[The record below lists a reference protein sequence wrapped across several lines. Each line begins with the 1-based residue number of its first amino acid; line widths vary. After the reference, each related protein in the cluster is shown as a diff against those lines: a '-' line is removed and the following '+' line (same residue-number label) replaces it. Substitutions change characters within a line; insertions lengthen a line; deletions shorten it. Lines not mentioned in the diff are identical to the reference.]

1 MAYNIHFSGDD
12 AVEVGIDEAG
22 RGCLFGRLYVGAVVF
37 PKEMDDFF
45 DQGAALQ
52 QIKDSKTISERKR
65 GILYDYIQECALDK
79 AVTFAES
86 TEVDEYNVLVADLRT
101 MHRALDALTVP
112 VDRILVDGDAWKP
125 WRNESGQVVE
135 SHIIV
140 DGDASY
146 LSIAAAGILAK
157 VSRDRWIEEVCAE
170 HPEWDAKYNLL
181 KNKGYGTAAHLKGL
195 SEHGVTE
202 QHRRSYAPVRQVMGL
217 PVADKKKM
225 TKKVRKGEWAGDE

>member
-1 MAYNIHFSGDD
+1 MAYNIHFASDD
-12 AVEVGIDEAG
+12 VIEVGIDEAG

-79 AVTFAES
+79 AVTFAEC

-125 WRNESGQVVE
+125 WRNESGEVVE

-195 SEHGVTE
+195 SEHGVTD
-202 QHRRSYAPVRQVMGL
+202 QHRRSYAPVRQAMGL
-217 PVADKKKM
+217 PVADKKKPM
-225 TKKVRKGEWAGDE
+225 VKKVLKGVWAGE

>member
-1 MAYNIHFSGDD
+1 MAYNIHFAPDE
-12 AVEVGIDEAG
+12 AIEVGIDEAG

-52 QIKDSKTISERKR
+52 QIKDSKTVSERKR
-65 GILYDYIQECALDK
+65 GILYDYIQECAIDK

-125 WRNESGQVVE
+125 WRNESGQIAE

-202 QHRRSYAPVRQVMGL
+202 QHRRSYAPVRQAMGL
-217 PVADKKKM
+217 PIADKKIVKR
-225 TKKVRKGEWAGDE
+225 VRKGEWAGE